1 MRTLL
6 APLEELEEYNQLKIA
21 LENGVS
27 PVQVVG
33 SIDGQKSQLICGV
46 SAPDTSD
53 GTGGPF
59 RLIVTH
65 NEIRAKELMEDYRM
79 YDRNV
84 MYYPAK
90 DLIFYSAD
98 VHGQAIV
105 KERMKV
111 VRALAEKEPVTIV
124 TTIDAGMDYC
134 LSLHLYLENRIAVRE
149 GDILDLPA
157 MQEQLLRMGYENVPQ
172 VEREGEFSVRGGIL
186 DVFPLTEES
195 PCRIDLWGDE
205 VDTIRSIDVE
215 SQRSIENRGQIIIY
229 PAAEIFMKEERML
242 RGMKQITRDM
252 EENVKKL
259 KEQGR
264 GEEAARL
271 RQNVESFCETFEA
284 YHGMVNLESYIGY
297 FVSSEEIVSFFDYF
311 RDRDT
316 IVFMDEPNRCVEKA
330 EAVEYEFRE
339 SMMGRLEKGYI
350 LPRQMDVL
358 YSLPTILQKLKNSPL
373 VLLTTLDTSVQDI
386 SAERKFVFQ
395 VQSAPSYNNNF
406 SMLAGDIVRLKKQ
419 KYRIL
424 LVSASETRGRRLCD
438 DLLDYD
444 INAFYDG
451 AMERELQPGEV
462 MVTRG
467 NVRRGFEYPDLRF
480 VVVTESDIFGGLK
493 KKKKRKP
500 KQYDGASIHSFQDLK
515 IGDYVVHENHGLGI
529 YQGIEKIEVDHV
541 TKDYLKVAYAA
552 GSNLY
557 VPATSLEVLQKYA
570 GSGAKVPKLNRL
582 NSPEWKKTKSH
593 VRGAVQ
599 EIASELVELYAKRQQ
614 KKGHAFDRDTVW
626 QKEFEELFPYE
637 ETDDQQRA
645 IDATKADMESTKI
658 MDRLICGDVG
668 YGKTEIAIR
677 AAFKAVMD
685 GMQVAFLVP
694 TTILAAQ
701 HYNTFAQRMRDYG
714 INVELLCR
722 LRTSAEQ
729 KKTIEGL
736 RKGSVDI
743 VVGTHRLLGKDIS
756 YKNLGL
762 LIVDEE
768 QRFGVTHKEK
778 LKQLKN
784 DIDVLTLTATPIP
797 RTLHMSLVGIRD
809 MSVLEE
815 PPVDRMPI
823 QTFVME
829 KNEEIVREAV
839 IREISR
845 GGQVYY
851 VYNRVGNMDIVANEI
866 AKLVPEASVAFANG
880 QMSERDLERTMFRFV
895 EGEIDVLVATTIVE
909 TGLDIPNVNTI
920 IIEDADR
927 LGLSQLYQLRGR
939 VGRSNRTAYAFL
951 MYKRDKMLKEVAE
964 KRLAAIK
971 EFTELGSGFKI
982 SMRDLEIRGAGNL
995 LGASQHGHMEAV
1007 GYDLYCKMLN
1017 EAVKKLKGET
1027 EDIRDYE
1034 TSVDIKVDAFIPVS
1048 YIKNELQKLDIYK
1061 RIAEIE
1067 TEEEKSDMI
1076 DELVDRFGEPPGSVH
1091 NLLTI
1096 ALLKEKA
1103 HRAYIT
1109 EIVSKENA
1117 LRFSMYAKADIDASR
1132 IPELVASMGG
1142 RLRFVPGA
1150 MNSPGSNRP
1159 GSMCRPY
1166 FLYEPQGDFLI
1177 EAGDIVDKIQK
1188 LCRQKGESIEK

>member
-1 MRTLL
+1 M

-21 LENGVS
+21 LRTGVT
-27 PVQVVG
+27 PVQVFG
-33 SIDGQKSQLICGV
+33 NMEGQKCQMIYGISEENERQ
-46 SAPDTSD
+46 
-53 GTGGPF
+53 PF
-59 RLIVTH
+59 RLIITH
-65 NEIRAKELMEDYRM
+65 NEIRAKELLEDFRM
-79 YDRNV
+79 YDQSA

-105 KERMKV
+105 RERMKAI
-111 VRALAEKEPVTIV
+111 RALAQDEPVTIV

-134 LSLHLYLENRIAVRE
+134 LALNRYIENRILVKE
-149 GDILDLPA
+149 GDIVDLPA
-157 MQEQLLRMGYENVPQ
+157 MQAQLLQMGYENVAQ

-205 VDTIRSIDVE
+205 VDSIRSIDVE
-215 SQRSIENRGQIIIY
+215 SQRSIENKGEIEIY
-229 PAAEIFMKEERML
+229 PAAEIFMPNERML
-242 RGMKQITRDM
+242 RGMKQIREDM
-252 EENVKKL
+252 EKSVKKM

-264 GEEAARL
+264 REEAARL
-271 RQNVESFCETFEA
+271 RQNVEGFQDTFEA
-284 YHGMVNLESYIGY
+284 YSGMVNLESYIGY
-297 FVSSEEIVSFFDYF
+297 FAPPGEIVSFFDYF
-311 RDRDT
+311 KERDT
-316 IVFMDEPNRCVEKA
+316 LVFLDEPNRCVEKA

-339 SMMGRLEKGYI
+339 SMAGRLEKGYI
-350 LPRQMDVL
+350 LPGQMDVL
-358 YSLPTILQKLKNSPL
+358 FSLPVILQKLNQYPL
-373 VLLTTLDTSVQDI
+373 VLLSTLEGTVKDMAVQ
-386 SAERKFVFQ
+386 RKFYFH
-395 VQSAPSYNNNF
+395 VQAAPSYNNNF
-406 SMLAGDIVRLKKQ
+406 SMLAKDIVRLKKQ
-419 KYRIL
+419 KYRVL
-424 LVSASETRGRRLCD
+424 LLSGSETRGRRLCE

-451 AMERELQPGEV
+451 AMEHVLKPGEV
-462 MVTRG
+462 MVSRG
-467 NVRRGFEYPDLRF
+467 SVRRGFEYPDLRF
-480 VVVTESDIFGGLK
+480 IVVTESDIFGGLK
-493 KKKKRKP
+493 KKKKRKA
-500 KQYDGASIHSFQDLK
+500 KQYDGASIRSFQDLK

-570 GSGAKVPKLNRL
+570 GSGAKAPKLNRL
-582 NSPEWKKTKSH
+582 NSPEWKKTKSR
-593 VRGAVQ
+593 VKGAVR

-637 ETDDQQRA
+637 ETDDQMRA
-645 IDATKADMESTKI
+645 TEATKADMESTKI

-685 GMQVAFLVP
+685 GMQAAFLVP

-729 KKTIEGL
+729 RKTIEGL

-743 VVGTHRLLGKDIS
+743 VVGTHRLLGKDVS

-866 AKLVPEASVAFANG
+866 AKLVPEAAVAFANG

-995 LGASQHGHMEAV
+995 LGESQHGHMEAV

-1027 EDIRDYE
+1027 ELVRDYE

-1067 TEEEKSDMI
+1067 TEEEKSDMV
-1076 DELVDRFGEPPGSVH
+1076 DELIDRFGEPPKSVQ
-1091 NLLTI
+1091 NLLAI

-1109 EIVSKENA
+1109 EIASRKKS
-1117 LRFSMYAKADIDASR
+1117 LRFSMYARAEIDTEK
-1132 IPELVASMGG
+1132 IPELIASMQR
-1142 RLRFVPGA
+1142 RLRFVPG
-1150 MNSPGSNRP
+1150 PE
-1159 GSMCRPY
+1159 PY
-1166 FLYEPQGDFLI
+1166 FLYEPQGSAGNETLLQ
-1177 EAGDIVDKIQK
+1177 EAEGIVDAIQAMT
-1188 LCRQKGESIEK
+1188 L

>member
-1 MRTLL
+1 VRTLL
-6 APLEELEEYNQLKIA
+6 APLEELEEFTQLKIA
-21 LENGVS
+21 LNNGDT
-27 PVQVVG
+27 PVNVIG
-33 SIDGQKSQLICGV
+33 SIDGQKSQLIYGLGEGAV
-46 SAPDTSD
+46 
-53 GTGGPF
+53 
-59 RLIVTH
+59 RLIVTY
-65 NEIRAKELMEDYRM
+65 NEIRAKELLEDYRM
-79 YDRNV
+79 YDRNA

-105 KERMKV
+105 KERLKV
-111 VRALAEKEPVTIV
+111 IRALAEKEPVTII

-134 LSLHLYLENRIAVRE
+134 LAFERYLDTKITIKN
-149 GDILDLPA
+149 GDMLDLQW
-157 MQEQLLRMGYENVPQ
+157 MQEKLTAMGYENVAQ

-186 DVFPLTEES
+186 DVFSLTEES
-195 PCRIDLWGDE
+195 PCRIELWGDE
-205 VDTIRSIDVE
+205 VDTIRSIDTV
-215 SQRSIENRGQIIIY
+215 SQRSVEDRESVDIY
-229 PAAEIFMKEERML
+229 PAAEIFMSSDRIL
-242 RGMKQITRDM
+242 RGMKKIEKDM
-252 EENVKKL
+252 EVCTGEMKAA
-259 KEQGR
+259 GR
-264 GEEAARL
+264 LEEAARL
-271 RQNVESFCETFEA
+271 RQNVENFKDTMEV
-284 YHGMVNLESYIGY
+284 YHGMVNLESYIQY
-297 FVSSEEIVSFFDYF
+297 FVPSDEIVSFFDYF
-311 RDRDT
+311 KDQKV
-316 IVFMDEPNRCVEKA
+316 IVFLDEPNRCVEKA

-339 SMMGRLEKGYI
+339 SMANRLEKGYI
-350 LPRQMDVL
+350 LPKQMEVL
-358 YSLPTILQKLKNSPL
+358 YSLPVIVGKLQNYPL
-373 VLLTTLDTSVQDI
+373 VLLSTLDVAMKDMVV
-386 SAERKFVFQ
+386 ERKFFFH
-395 VQSAPSYNNNF
+395 VQSSSSYNNNF
-406 SMLAGDIVRLKKQ
+406 SMLAKDIVRLKKQ
-419 KYRIL
+419 KYRVL
-424 LVSASETRGRRLCD
+424 LVSGSETRGRRLCE
-438 DLLDYD
+438 DLLDFD
-444 INAFYDG
+444 IHAFYDG
-451 AMERELQPGEV
+451 KMEHELQPGEV
-462 MVTRG
+462 MVTKG
-467 NVRRGFEYPDLRF
+467 NVRRGFEYPELRF
-480 VVVTESDIFGGLK
+480 IVVTESDIFGGFK
-493 KKKKRKP
+493 KKKKKKIKR
-500 KQYDGASIHSFQDLK
+500 YDGASIHSFNDLK

-529 YQGIEKIEVDHV
+529 YQGIEKIEVDCV
-541 TKDYLKVAYAA
+541 TKDYLKVSYAA

-570 GSGAKVPKLNRL
+570 GSEAKVPKLNRL
-582 NSPEWKKTKSH
+582 NSPEWKKTKAK

-599 EIASELVELYAKRQQ
+599 EIASELVELYANRQE
-614 KKGHAFDRDTVW
+614 KKGHAFAEDTVW

-637 ETDDQQRA
+637 ETDDQQKA
-645 IDATKADMESTKI
+645 IEATKADMESTKI

-685 GMQVAFLVP
+685 GRQVAFLVP
-694 TTILAAQ
+694 TTILAGQ
-701 HYNTFAQRMRDYG
+701 HYNTFVQRMKDYG

-729 KKTIEGL
+729 RKTVEGL

-743 VVGTHRLLGKDIS
+743 VVGTHRLLGKDIA

-778 LKQLKN
+778 LKQMKN

-829 KNEEIVREAV
+829 KNEEIVREAI

-851 VYNRVGNMDIVANEI
+851 VYNRVGNMDIVTNEV
-866 AKLVPEASVAFANG
+866 AKLVPEAEVAYAHG
-880 QMSERDLERTMFRFV
+880 QMNERELERTMYRFV

-1017 EAVKKLKGET
+1017 EAVKKKKGEIH
-1027 EDIRDYE
+1027 EEADYE

-1067 TEEEKSDMI
+1067 TEEEKTDMV
-1076 DELVDRFGEPPGSVH
+1076 DELLDRFGEPPKSVM
-1091 NLLTI
+1091 NLLAI
-1096 ALLKEKA
+1096 ALLKAKA
-1103 HRAYIT
+1103 HKAYIT
-1109 EIVSKENA
+1109 EIASKNTQ
-1117 LRFSMYAKADIDASR
+1117 LRFKMYPQADIISEK
-1132 IPELVASMGG
+1132 IPELIASMQR
-1142 RLRFVPGA
+1142 RLRFLPGTE
-1150 MNSPGSNRP
+1150 P
-1159 GSMCRPY
+1159 C
-1166 FLYEPQGDFLI
+1166 FVYEPDGNLLEEAEKITEAIQG
-1177 EAGDIVDKIQK
+1177 
-1188 LCRQKGESIEK
+1188 LCRQEGETSEK